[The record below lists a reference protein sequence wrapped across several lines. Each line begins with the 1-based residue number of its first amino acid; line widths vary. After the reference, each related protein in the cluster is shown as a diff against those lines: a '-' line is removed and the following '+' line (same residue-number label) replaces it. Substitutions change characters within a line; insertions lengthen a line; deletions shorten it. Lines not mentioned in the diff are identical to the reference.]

1 MLGCCIESL
10 IRIQSPF
17 DCGKNDIILNYYK
30 LDNLPMIPTW
40 GIGALILILLKAF
53 FDWTGTMKTDTII
66 FYTLAT
72 ICLIIF
78 ECNSVRIGKFLNPK
92 LYKKMYDNI
101 ESKNVNYWKGYEKKE
116 SLLTWCEGRNS
127 LKASVLFFICTIL
140 FYKFIHP
147 IFE

>member
-1 MLGCCIESL
+1 
-10 IRIQSPF
+10 
-17 DCGKNDIILNYYK
+17 
-30 LDNLPMIPTW
+30 
-40 GIGALILILLKAF
+40 
-53 FDWTGTMKTDTII
+53 
-66 FYTLAT
+66 
-72 ICLIIF
+72 
-78 ECNSVRIGKFLNPK
+78 
-92 LYKKMYDNI
+92 MYDNI